1 MNTALAHLGSVPVQP
16 PAPTLWATAKSWR
29 ADLVVPETTV
39 WLPIADQRPLDQ
51 VSVEYAVELLG
62 ANAPRRQRSALAGII
77 RDGTRYARLRCPA
90 MSGLIFRPG
99 RVGIPAVAEIPVA
112 EIDLSGFAPNPANA
126 PRTLDYYR
134 RLYGASSEDTIGD
147 IEVSETN
154 LPAGPAL
161 RFRRR
166 WIQPP
171 DHRGRNILREHVVYA
186 VCPAQIPGSL
196 VLTVTWVDLTQSPAL
211 VQAADATART
221 LTLK

>member
-1 MNTALAHLGSVPVQP
+1 MNTALAHRGSVLVEQ
-16 PAPTLWATAKSWR
+16 PAPSPLAAAKSWR
-29 ADLVVPETTV
+29 VDLVVPETTV

-62 ANAPRRQRSALAGII
+62 ANAPRRQRSVLAGII
-77 RDGTRYARLRCPA
+77 RDGTLSARLRCPA

-99 RVGIPAVAEIPVA
+99 RTSIPSVTEIPVA
-112 EIDLSGFAPNPANA
+112 EIDLSGFAPNPADA
-126 PRTLDYYR
+126 PRPLDYYR
-134 RLYGASSEDTIGD
+134 WLYSAPSEDTIGD
-147 IEVSETN
+147 IEVSDAD
-154 LPAGPAL
+154 LPAGPAV

-171 DHRGRNILREHVVYA
+171 DHRGRSILREHVVYA

-196 VLTVTWVDLTQSPAL
+196 VLTLTWVDLTQSPAL

-221 LTLK
+221 VTLK

>member
-1 MNTALAHLGSVPVQP
+1 MNTALAHLGGVPVQP
-16 PAPTLWATAKSWR
+16 PALSPLAAVKSWR

-39 WLPIADQRPLDQ
+39 WLPIADQRSLDQ
-51 VSVEYAVELLG
+51 VSVEYAVKLLG
-62 ANAPRRQRSALAGII
+62 ANAPRRRRSALAGII
-77 RDGTRYARLRCPA
+77 RDGTLSARSRCPA
-90 MSGLIFRPG
+90 MAGLIFRPG
-99 RVGIPAVAEIPVA
+99 RTSIPSVAESPVA

-134 RLYGASSEDTIGD
+134 RLYGAPSEDTIGA
-147 IEVSETN
+147 IEVSETDV
-154 LPAGPAL
+154 PAGPAL

-171 DHRGRNILREHVVYA
+171 DHRGRSILREHVVYA